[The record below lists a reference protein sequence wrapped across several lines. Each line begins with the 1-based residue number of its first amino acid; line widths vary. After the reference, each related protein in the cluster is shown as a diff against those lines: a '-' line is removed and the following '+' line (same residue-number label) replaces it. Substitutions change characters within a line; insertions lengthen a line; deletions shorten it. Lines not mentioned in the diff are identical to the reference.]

1 MDSRLRGNDVNER
14 LETRDGF
21 KTRDQKSGV
30 KLGKKDNFND
40 ITRREFLGDVLKT
53 GSVAAVGGLA
63 CLGLSK
69 EAGGANTSN
78 LIAGIKIDPGMI
90 LYDEIGQPV
99 PSGFTESR
107 CLTVDESGVLYAAGD
122 RAIRV
127 FDSRGRIKDSVN
139 LNVSPFCLAV
149 TNKHFYIGT
158 KDRIVITDRKG
169 KVQDSWK
176 SLGKNAWITSI
187 TLADEYVYMADA
199 GQRIV
204 WCYDLE
210 GKFIR
215 RIGDKN
221 PDKNIPGFKVPG
233 PYFDLAM
240 APDGLLRIA
249 NPGRHQ
255 VEAYTVK
262 GDREFAWGR
271 FGNRPEDFTACCNP
285 VSFAILPDGDLIT
298 CEKGIARVKVYDT
311 FGKLKG
317 FVAEPKQLANISPSL
332 GVKQERVQRYGFDV
346 AADRD
351 GHVFILD
358 RARNMLRIF
367 KRK

>member
-1 MDSRLRGNDVNER
+1 MENNYDDKN
-14 LETRDGF
+14 
-21 KTRDQKSGV
+21 
-30 KLGKKDNFND
+30 

-63 CLGLSK
+63 CLGFSND
-69 EAGGANTSN
+69 AGGANSAADI
-78 LIAGIKIDPGMI
+78 IAGFKIDPGMI
-90 LYDEIGQPV
+90 LYDEIGKPV

-107 CLTVDESGVLYAAGD
+107 GLTVDSSGLLYAAGD
-122 RAIRV
+122 KAIRI
-127 FDSRGRIKDSVN
+127 FDSRGRIRESIS

-149 TNKHFYIGT
+149 TNEKFYIGT
-158 KDRIVITDRKG
+158 KDRVVITGRDG
-169 KVQDSWK
+169 KVRDSWK
-176 SLGKNAWITSI
+176 SLGENAWITSI
-187 TLADEYVYMADA
+187 TIADEYIYIADA

-204 WCYDLE
+204 WCYDLD

-240 APDGLLRIA
+240 APDGLLRVA
-249 NPGRHQ
+249 NPGMHQ

-271 FGNRPEDFTACCNP
+271 FGNRLEDFTACCNP
-285 VSFAILPDGDLIT
+285 VSFTILPDGDIIT
-298 CEKGIARVKVYDT
+298 CEKGVARVKVYDT

-317 FVAEPKQLANISPSL
+317 FVAEPKQLANISQSL
-332 GVKQERVQRYGFDV
+332 GIKQERVQRYGFDV
-346 AADRD
+346 AADVN
-351 GHVFILD
+351 GHVYILD
-358 RARNMLRIF
+358 RARNIIRIF
-367 KRK
+367 KHKDT

>member
-1 MDSRLRGNDVNER
+1 MEN
-14 LETRDGF
+14 
-21 KTRDQKSGV
+21 
-30 KLGKKDNFND
+30 KDNSNKV
-40 ITRREFLGDVLKT
+40 TRREFLGDVLKT

-63 CLGLSK
+63 CLGFSN
-69 EAGGANTSN
+69 EAGGANN
-78 LIAGIKIDPGMI
+78 AADLIAGTKIDPDMI
-90 LYDEIGQPV
+90 LYREVTKPV

-107 CLTVDESGVLYAAGD
+107 SVTVDGSGALYAAGD
-122 RAIRV
+122 KAVRV
-127 FDSRGRIKDSVN
+127 FDSRGRIKDFIS
-139 LNVSPFCLAV
+139 LDVSPFCLAV
-149 TNKHFYIGT
+149 TNKQFYIGT
-158 KDRIVITDRKG
+158 KDRIIITDRKG
-169 KVQDSWK
+169 KVLDSWK

-187 TLADEYVYMADA
+187 ILADEYVYIADA

-210 GKFIR
+210 GKFTR

-271 FGNRPEDFTACCNP
+271 FGNRLEDFTACCNP
-285 VSFAILPDGDLIT
+285 VSFTILPDGDLIT

-317 FVAEPKQLANISPSL
+317 FVAEPRQLANISPSL

-351 GHVFILD
+351 GHVYILD
-358 RARNMLRIF
+358 RARNAIRIF
-367 KRK
+367 KRKEN